1 MLIIQQMKY
10 VAAIANNGSFREAA
24 KKLFIT
30 QPSLSNSIRELEE
43 ELGISLFLRTNK
55 GAFLTEEGMVFL
67 EQAEKV
73 LVQMELLENRYRETV
88 TSERFSISS
97 QHYDFLGE
105 VIAKVLKKYGDQY
118 KDFRVFE
125 TTTLKVIEDVKGFHS
140 ELGIIYLNEQ
150 NSVSIERYLEQA
162 NLAYEVISTFNTHIF
177 LGNHHPLAKQKEIH
191 LEELVPYPQVRFNQ
205 EGSNFSYFSEDLVE
219 IPEQESVIHTTDRGT
234 LMNLLVET
242 NAYASGSGVVTG
254 FTKKEIRLVPLAP
267 ALENRICLLFPK
279 NREIS
284 PIGRYFIKE
293 LKALFKKEVDTK
305 TFSTKE

>member
-1 MLIIQQMKY
+1 MNIQQMKY

-191 LEELVPYPQVRFNQ
+191 
-205 EGSNFSYFSEDLVE
+205 
-219 IPEQESVIHTTDRGT
+219 
-234 LMNLLVET
+234 
-242 NAYASGSGVVTG
+242 
-254 FTKKEIRLVPLAP
+254 
-267 ALENRICLLFPK
+267 
-279 NREIS
+279 
-284 PIGRYFIKE
+284 
-293 LKALFKKEVDTK
+293 
-305 TFSTKE
+305 

>member
-1 MLIIQQMKY
+1 MLNIQQMKY

-234 LMNLLVET
+234 W
-242 NAYASGSGVVTG
+242 
-254 FTKKEIRLVPLAP
+254 
-267 ALENRICLLFPK
+267 
-279 NREIS
+279 
-284 PIGRYFIKE
+284 
-293 LKALFKKEVDTK
+293 
-305 TFSTKE
+305 

>member
-1 MLIIQQMKY
+1 MG
-10 VAAIANNGSFREAA
+10 VFEAA

-55 GAFLTEEGMVFL
+55 GAFLTEEGMVF
-67 EQAEKV
+67 
-73 LVQMELLENRYRETV
+73 RTSRE
-88 TSERFSISS
+88 SFSSNGVIGKSLS
-97 QHYDFLGE
+97 RDSDQRTILHLFATLRFLGE

-177 LGNHHPLAKQKEIH
+177 
-191 LEELVPYPQVRFNQ
+191 
-205 EGSNFSYFSEDLVE
+205 
-219 IPEQESVIHTTDRGT
+219 
-234 LMNLLVET
+234 
-242 NAYASGSGVVTG
+242 
-254 FTKKEIRLVPLAP
+254 
-267 ALENRICLLFPK
+267 
-279 NREIS
+279 
-284 PIGRYFIKE
+284 
-293 LKALFKKEVDTK
+293 
-305 TFSTKE
+305 

>member
-1 MLIIQQMKY
+1 MG
-10 VAAIANNGSFREAA
+10 VSGSSQ
-24 KKLFIT
+24 KLFIT

-140 ELGIIYLNEQ
+140 ELG
-150 NSVSIERYLEQA
+150 
-162 NLAYEVISTFNTHIF
+162 
-177 LGNHHPLAKQKEIH
+177 
-191 LEELVPYPQVRFNQ
+191 
-205 EGSNFSYFSEDLVE
+205 
-219 IPEQESVIHTTDRGT
+219 
-234 LMNLLVET
+234 
-242 NAYASGSGVVTG
+242 
-254 FTKKEIRLVPLAP
+254 
-267 ALENRICLLFPK
+267 LF
-279 NREIS
+279 I
-284 PIGRYFIKE
+284 
-293 LKALFKKEVDTK
+293 
-305 TFSTKE
+305 